1 MSDRHA
7 LPPYSLRMTADLRAK
22 LEASAAKIKRSLN
35 AEIIARLEESS
46 GLATPNAGLSLSRVL
61 PILGVGS
68 PHRIRHQGSTY
79 GALEDLLDLIR
90 NAGNIGE
97 VWLAVREGEYNH
109 SALTLVMSIDK
120 FILLADTTLLT
131 IERRARETEV
141 QDLTLNLDK
150 LGLLDGATSFLG
162 NRVQKTGELS
172 PKDAV
177 TYLANQSRVPL
188 TRNSFP
194 EFLNLFLERPT
205 TFTEKNIGEYFAE

>member
-7 LPPYSLRMTADLRAK
+7 LPPYSLRMTAELRAK

-46 GLATPNAGLSLSRVL
+46 GLATPERGLSLSRVL
-61 PILGVGS
+61 PILGIDS

-97 VWLAVREGEYNH
+97 VWLAVRKGEYNH
-109 SALTLVMSIDK
+109 SALTVVIHIDNSV
-120 FILLADTTLLT
+120 LLADTTLLT

-150 LGLLDGATSFLG
+150 LGLLEGATFFL
-162 NRVQKTGELS
+162 NTRVQKTGEQS
-172 PKDAV
+172 AAEAV
-177 TYLANQSRVPL
+177 SYLANQDRVPL
-188 TRNSFP
+188 TRSSLP

-205 TFTEKNIGEYFAE
+205 IFTEKNLAEYFSD